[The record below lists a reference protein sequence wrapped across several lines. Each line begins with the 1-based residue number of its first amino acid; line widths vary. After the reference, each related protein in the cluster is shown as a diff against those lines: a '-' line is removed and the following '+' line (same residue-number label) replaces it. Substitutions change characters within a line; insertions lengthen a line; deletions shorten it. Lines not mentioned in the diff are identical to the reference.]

1 MTGTPTTARAVE
13 ILRQGGVV
21 AYPTDTFYGLAV
33 DPRQDAAIER
43 LYALKGRETASAIP
57 LIAASIEQAEAAGH
71 FSDAHRRLALAFWPG
86 PLTVVVDAAPGIA
99 RAVLGQGTTI
109 AVRVPAHPLAREL
122 ASAFGYC
129 ITSTSANRSGEP
141 PLSNAAD
148 VTRMLGDAVDL
159 VIDGGTTPGGPAS
172 TIVELTETGPRL
184 VRAGQI
190 AWERVLRSL
199 E

>member
-1 MTGTPTTARAVE
+1 MEQGTIARAVE

-33 DPRQDAAIER
+33 DPRSDAAVAR
-43 LYALKGRETASAIP
+43 LYDAKGRDATVAIP
-57 LIAASIEQAEAAGH
+57 LIAASIEQAEEAGH
-71 FSDAHRRLALAFWPG
+71 LTDAHYRLARAFWPG
-86 PLTVVVDAAPGIA
+86 ALTIVVEAAPSIS
-99 RAVLGQGTTI
+99 RAILAGGTTI
-109 AVRVPAHPLAREL
+109 AVRVPAHPLARDL
-122 ASAFGYC
+122 AAAFGCC

-141 PLSNAAD
+141 SLSLAAD
-148 VTRMLGDAVDL
+148 VTRTLGHAIDM
-159 VIDGGTTPGGPAS
+159 VIDGGPTPGGPPS
-172 TIVELTETGPRL
+172 TIVELTEAGPRL